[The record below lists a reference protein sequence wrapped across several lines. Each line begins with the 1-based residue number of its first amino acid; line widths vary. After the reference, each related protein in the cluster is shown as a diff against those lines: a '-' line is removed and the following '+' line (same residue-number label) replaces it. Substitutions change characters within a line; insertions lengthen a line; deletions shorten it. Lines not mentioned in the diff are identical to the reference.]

1 LTAKAET
8 GEEQRPAKMFRVE
21 DAKLF
26 LKSEATI
33 WPELYSMI
41 TTAYER
47 EKGAALQE
55 YEGVMFEVV
64 WCRSHYRVMRYPW
77 SKSNLMGMVEDQ
89 QWEIVLKRETQKK

>member
-1 LTAKAET
+1 
-8 GEEQRPAKMFRVE
+8 MFRVE